1 MTNDVELFFFH
12 VFIDRLYIFFVKMSI
27 QVFCPFSFGF
37 FVIFFLK
44 LFLYS
49 RCESLLDIWFSGI
62 FLWLFI
68 FLMLSFDVQKF

>member
-49 RCESLLDIWFSGI
+49 RCESLLDI
-62 FLWLFI
+62 
-68 FLMLSFDVQKF
+68 